1 MPKGVY
7 EHKSLSEEHR
17 NAISKAMKGCIPWN
31 TGKLCPQLSEANK
44 GNHNGKGYQH
54 TEEEKEKISRAGW
67 KGGRVLSQGYI
78 RIYKR
83 RQNKNTCTM
92 EHRNV
97 MAEFLNRPLTSEEV
111 VHHENGNRADNRIE
125 NLKLFKNKGEHRIY
139 HSKIKEQGGWRKFA
153 QSAEKSK
160 TNSL

>member
-7 EHKSLSEEHR
+7 KHKSLTEEHK
-17 NAISKAMKGCIPWN
+17 NSISKAMKGNIPWN

-54 TEEEKEKISRAGW
+54 TEEEREKISKAKW

-83 RQNKNTCTM
+83 RRAKNTCIM
-92 EHRNV
+92 EHRLV
-97 MAEFLNRPLTSEEV
+97 MAEYLGRKLTREEI
-111 VHHENGNRADNRIE
+111 VHHIDEDRLNNRIE
-125 NLKLFKNKGEHRIY
+125 NLMLFKNNGEHLAY
-139 HSKIKEQGGWRKFA
+139 HGKSKKERGWRKFA
-153 QSAEKSK
+153 PAVEK
-160 TNSL
+160 